1 MDSCIRMAKSICCP
15 PETII
20 TLLISY
26 TPIQNKKLK
35 KKKKKVLQPRH
46 WDSGNCLSNPLLH
59 SYHTPGTCKFQEIRQ
74 MGKNKPKWFQ

>member
-1 MDSCIRMAKSICCP
+1 MDPCIWMAKSICCP

-26 TPIQNKKLK
+26 IPIQKKL
-35 KKKKKVLQPRH
+35 KKKKVLQPRH
-46 WDSGNCLSNPLLH
+46 WDSGNCLSNLLLH
-59 SYHTPGTCKFQEIRQ
+59 SYHTPGTCKLQEIRQ